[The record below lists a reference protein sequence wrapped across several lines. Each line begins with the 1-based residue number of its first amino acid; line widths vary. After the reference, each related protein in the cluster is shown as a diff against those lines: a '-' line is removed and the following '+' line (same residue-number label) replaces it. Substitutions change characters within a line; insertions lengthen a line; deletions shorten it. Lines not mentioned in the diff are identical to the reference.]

1 MQLFSVKFDSRISA
15 RIMLESLS
23 NRLRLARIEL
33 GLTQAEA
40 ASAIGIKQPMLHRAE
55 TSLEISS
62 NRLLQIL
69 DYYVNQRQINPA
81 WLLSEPNTDFDIVV
95 GENKVI
101 EQKLKLLQGFRET
114 LDGIDKAAK

>member
-1 MQLFSVKFDSRISA
+1 
-15 RIMLESLS
+15 MLESLS